1 MKPPYSDKPGNGR
14 QTNPS
19 THQKKGPV
27 DIVQHKPDP
36 IAVALYHDGRNAPKI
51 TARGEAELAEE
62 IIEIARA
69 FAVPT
74 FEQTELAQ
82 TLYAMELNDEVPE
95 PLYVAVAEIIS
106 LAYMLEGRTP
116 GDPRPTRSET

>member
-1 MKPPYSDKPGNGR
+1 MKNPKTYSQKPVK
-14 QTNPS
+14 S
-19 THQKKGPV
+19 
-27 DIVQHKPDP
+27 DA
-36 IAVALYHDGRNAPKI
+36 IAIALYYDGRNAPKI

-106 LAYMLEGRTP
+106 LAYMLEGRMP
-116 GDPRPTRSET
+116 GDPRPDRSET

>member
-1 MKPPYSDKPGNGR
+1 VTSSKKPINYQPG
-14 QTNPS
+14 
-19 THQKKGPV
+19 KKAAAP
-27 DIVQHKPDP
+27 HEPAHNKPDP
-36 IAVALYHDGRNAPKI
+36 IAVALYYDGRSAPRI

-82 TLYAMELNDEVPE
+82 TLYQMELNDEVPE

-106 LAYMLEGRTP
+106 LAYMLESRMP
-116 GDPRPTRSET
+116 GEPRPTRSET

>member
-1 MKPPYSDKPGNGR
+1 MKPPSSDKPGNGR
-14 QTNPS
+14 PINSS
-19 THQKKGPV
+19 THQKKGAV

-36 IAVALYHDGRNAPKI
+36 IAVALYYDGRNAPKI

-116 GDPRPTRSET
+116 GDTRPTRSET

>member
-1 MKPPYSDKPGNGR
+1 MKPPSSDKPGNGR
-14 QTNPS
+14 PTNSS
-19 THQKKGPV
+19 THQKKGAV

-36 IAVALYHDGRNAPKI
+36 IAVALYYDGRNAPKI

-62 IIEIARA
+62 IIEIAQA

-116 GDPRPTRSET
+116 GNPRPTRRET